1 MTYYD
6 NHKEPQYNMFSRPTV
21 SDGAVYDHRTDAT
34 SDAELKPCPFCGCS
48 KLHRSMIDEPNL
60 DIIVCDSC
68 DIWFVGS
75 DEEWNRRVKE

>member
-1 MTYYD
+1 MVPGLGWCID
-6 NHKEPQYNMFSRPTV
+6 NDRSCHGRMV
-21 SDGAVYDHRTDAT
+21 CGCDGGAVRMTD
-34 SDAELKPCPFCGCS
+34 LKPCPFCGCS

-75 DEEWNRRVKE
+75 DEEWNRRANE